1 MDDAG
6 DLSGRRRRDLAVA
19 AADAVAPRRWRRGRR
34 ESGGRGHGHGL
45 YPPGEGA
52 AEVDLCV
59 EWRLRDF
66 VFGVGGRG
74 RVRTRSRFFFPPL
87 LFALSPSSNQIPAR
101 TSLSL
106 SPPPSLTV
114 WPPNLHVKR
123 VGTKNDEGADI
134 VIRSASVSSRNG
146 YQELRNGKEA
156 RETAAERRASVC
168 FCCVCSFKRMR
179 AQSPLLV
186 RCSLSCKGYCPS
198 RRER

>member
-1 MDDAG
+1 VEVEG
-6 DLSGRRRRDLAVA
+6 FCF
-19 AADAVAPRRWRRGRR
+19 W
-34 ESGGRGHGHGL
+34 SGGERE
-45 YPPGEGA
+45 GED
-52 AEVDLCV
+52 EVEV
-59 EWRLRDF
+59 
-66 VFGVGGRG
+66 
-74 RVRTRSRFFFPPL
+74 FFPPL

-168 FCCVCSFKRMR
+168 FCCVCSFKRKR